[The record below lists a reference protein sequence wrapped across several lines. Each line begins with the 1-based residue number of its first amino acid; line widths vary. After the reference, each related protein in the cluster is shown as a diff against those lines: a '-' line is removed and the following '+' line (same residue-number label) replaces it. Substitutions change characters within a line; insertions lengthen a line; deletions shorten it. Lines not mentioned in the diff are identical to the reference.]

1 MKKTILLFSFL
12 FTAGIVSAQTS
23 VWQNGY
29 TKSNGTYVNG
39 HYKTTSNSTNW
50 DNYSTKGNT
59 NPYSGKSG
67 TKARDYSGYNSK
79 ATHTGPRGGRYY
91 INSNGNKTYVPKQ

>member
-1 MKKTILLFSFL
+1 MKKAILLFSFL
-12 FTAGIVSAQTS
+12 FSASFVFAQTS

-29 TKSNGTYVNG
+29 TKKNGTYVKG
-39 HYKTTSNSTNW
+39 HYKTKSNGTNW

-59 NPYSGKSG
+59 NPHTGKSG
-67 TKARDYSGYNSK
+67 TKARDYSGNSK